1 MGNGDVFR
9 EVVGSVVLVVVVVG
23 VDLDALVVTVVGL
36 VSSVVVG
43 LVDAEVPNIS
53 VDEVISLETG

>member
-9 EVVGSVVLVVVVVG
+9 EVVGSVVVVVG